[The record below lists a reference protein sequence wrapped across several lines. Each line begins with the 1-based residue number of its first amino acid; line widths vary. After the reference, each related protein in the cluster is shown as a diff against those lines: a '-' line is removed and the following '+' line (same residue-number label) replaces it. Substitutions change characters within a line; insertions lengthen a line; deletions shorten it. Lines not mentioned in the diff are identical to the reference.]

1 MRIVPLP
8 FEHSGFFRHSSFV
21 LRHSIHSRLP
31 RRSEAEAGDS
41 RATSKMRKLLIT
53 LGVLVLCGVA
63 ILAAWIFGGRQIS
76 MFIDRF
82 GTIEIASVPVH
93 SVSYEGSGTGGWLT
107 VNDVHLSLNDIHP
120 KIALSIGS
128 TKDDQF
134 AVARGGKVF
143 ALGPLTS
150 TGENGGDH
158 LAVAPQTGAKSFL
171 VTRRSALSWPT
182 PFEFNFMT
190 GHSPS
195 WKRHMY
201 YELSWKKPSGATL
214 DMLWRYE
221 QPFYGQQLVPGDGWG
236 SGFSVHEGTTGLIRV
251 EIKE

>member
-1 MRIVPLP
+1 
-8 FEHSGFFRHSSFV
+8 
-21 LRHSIHSRLP
+21 
-31 RRSEAEAGDS
+31 
-41 RATSKMRKLLIT
+41 MRKVLIT

-63 ILAAWIFGGRQIS
+63 ILAAWIFGGRQVS
-76 MFIDRF
+76 TFIDRF
-82 GTIEIASVPVH
+82 GTIEIASVPIH
-93 SVSYEGSGTGGWLT
+93 SVSYEGSGTGGWLS

-120 KIALSIGS
+120 KSALSIGS
-128 TKDDQF
+128 TKDNQF
-134 AVARGGKVF
+134 AVASGGKVF

-150 TGENGGDH
+150 TEENGNDH
-158 LAVAPQTGAKSFL
+158 LAVVPHAGDEAFL

-182 PFEFNFMT
+182 PFDFNFMT

-201 YELSWKKPSGATL
+201 YELRWKKPSGTTL

-221 QPFYGQQLVPGDGWG
+221 QPFYGKQLVPGDGWG

-251 EIKE
+251 EIRP